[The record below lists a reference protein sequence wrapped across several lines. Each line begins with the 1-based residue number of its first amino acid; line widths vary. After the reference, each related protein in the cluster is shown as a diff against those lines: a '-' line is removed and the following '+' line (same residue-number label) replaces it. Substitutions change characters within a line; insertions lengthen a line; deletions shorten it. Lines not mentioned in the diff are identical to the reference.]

1 MYDLKQIDAI
11 KNWLGSGSINIFGR
25 PFAGKDNQGKRLV
38 KLFGGTLV
46 GGGEILRDSEISDD
60 IKQNMRIGK
69 LIPSDDYINIVL
81 PFLSQPHLAD
91 SPLFLS
97 SIGRWHGE
105 EDSVIKALKKSNH
118 PLKAVIYL
126 NISNADSYNRWL
138 IRETF
143 ADRQNRHDD
152 TKEVLE
158 IRFAEFQ
165 EKTLPV
171 LDYYRDHDMLIEID
185 GKRTRDE
192 VTHDILD
199 ALSKRI
205 NVNHT

>member
-1 MYDLKQIDAI
+1 MYDSKQIDKI
-11 KNWLGSGSINIFGR
+11 KNWLGAGSINIFGR

-38 KLFGGTLV
+38 KLFGGNLV
-46 GGGEILRDSEISDD
+46 GGGEILRDSEISDN
-60 IKQNMRIGK
+60 IKQNIRAGK

-81 PFLSQPHLAD
+81 PFLSQPHLAGG
-91 SPLFLS
+91 PLFLS

-105 EDSVIKALKKSNH
+105 EDGVIRALEKSNH

-126 NISNADSYNRWL
+126 NISNSDSYNRWL

-143 ADRQNRHDD
+143 EDRQNRHDD

-199 ALSKRI
+199 ALSKLA
-205 NVNHT
+205 NVSQS

>member
-1 MYDLKQIDAI
+1 
-11 KNWLGSGSINIFGR
+11 
-25 PFAGKDNQGKRLV
+25 
-38 KLFGGTLV
+38 
-46 GGGEILRDSEISDD
+46 
-60 IKQNMRIGK
+60 MRIGK
-69 LIPSDDYINIVL
+69 LIPSDDYVNIVL

-158 IRFAEFQ
+158 IRLCLFPCG
-165 EKTLPV
+165 LPF
-171 LDYYRDHDMLIEID
+171 LFLMHIFLKDHI
-185 GKRTRDE
+185 
-192 VTHDILD
+192 
-199 ALSKRI
+199 RI
-205 NVNHT
+205 MSWFCFRRFV